1 MSNKITKSQKFAL
14 NQWLTDYP
22 ADMNYQQIIDLLSD
36 SEWLNSNHAITPWIV
51 AENFPGHQIAQFI
64 DDTRM
69 HFEAVT

>member
-1 MSNKITKSQKFAL
+1 MINMKKSERFAI

-22 ADMNYQQIIDLLSD
+22 ADMDYQQIIDLLSD
-36 SEWLNSNHAITPWIV
+36 SEGLNSNHAITPWIV
-51 AENFPGHQIAQFI
+51 VENFPGYQIAQFI